1 MAEPPGYVILGRGR
15 WAGRMRPI
23 IAGESRSVV
32 SIEETRQRPSE
43 SESAYVARLA
53 ETTKASA
60 AQIAWLCVTPGPH
73 VTLMV
78 QAAIEAGLHVIV
90 EKPWYGSS
98 EDTKRFQELARAK
111 KNSIALN
118 YDRLVLGEV
127 EILR

>member
-1 MAEPPGYVILGRGR
+1 MGEPPGYVILGRGR

-78 QAAIEAGLHVIV
+78 QSAIDAALQLLV
-90 EKPWYGSS
+90 EKTFYRSAPGP
-98 EDTKRFQELARAK
+98 
-111 KNSIALN
+111 
-118 YDRLVLGEV
+118 
-127 EILR
+127 

>member
-1 MAEPPGYVILGRGR
+1 MGEPPGYIILGRGR
-15 WAGRMRPI
+15 WARRMRPI

-78 QAAIEAGLHVIV
+78 QAALGGAAFPFDLE
-90 EKPWYGSS
+90 
-98 EDTKRFQELARAK
+98 F
-111 KNSIALN
+111 ALRVATQRN
-118 YDRLVLGEV
+118 ALK
-127 EILR
+127 

>member
-1 MAEPPGYVILGRGR
+1 MGEPPGYIILGRGR
-15 WAGRMRPI
+15 WARRMRPI

-78 QAAIEAGLHVIV
+78 RAAIEAGLHVIV

-98 EDTKRFQELARAK
+98 RDTE
-111 KNSIALN
+111 
-118 YDRLVLGEV
+118 RLPKLGRPERRV
-127 EILR
+127 ITMHYVY